1 LILWSRKR
9 VEEIMDIDKKLV
21 IDLRKELAEFSRRAF
36 YRGLVAGAGGN
47 MSLRVPGTDL
57 VLITPTG
64 VSLADIEPEA
74 NLLVN
79 LDGTVLE
86 NWLGLKPSKETGFH
100 LEVYRLRPDAGAVA
114 HLHPPYA
121 TAFSNKERPLPLVTV
136 NSRAILKE
144 VPWIECAL
152 PGSQELCDYVHGGI
166 TKYPD
171 VKVLLMKE
179 HGILALGP
187 DIKTA
192 YYLADLAEDT
202 AKVAFIAG
210 NIKMDGGGK

>member
-1 LILWSRKR
+1 
-9 VEEIMDIDKKLV
+9 MDIGKKLV

-47 MSLRVPGTDL
+47 MSARVPGTDL

-64 VSLADIEPEA
+64 VSLADVEPEA

-79 LDGTVLE
+79 LEGTVLE
-86 NWLGLKPSKETGFH
+86 NGFGLKPSKETGFH
-100 LEVYRLRPDAGAVA
+100 LEVYKLRPDAGAVA

-121 TAFSNKERPLPLVTV
+121 TAFSNKKKPLPLVTV
-136 NSRAILKE
+136 NSRAILRE

-152 PGSQELCDYVHGGI
+152 PGSQELCDFVHGGI

-171 VKVLLMKE
+171 VKALLMKE

-192 YYLADLAEDT
+192 YYLADLVEDT
-202 AKVAFIAG
+202 AKIAFIEA

>member
-1 LILWSRKR
+1 LNSWIRKR
-9 VEEIMDIDKKLV
+9 AEDIMDIDKKLV

-36 YRGLVAGAGGN
+36 YRGLVSGAGGN
-47 MSLRVPGTDL
+47 MSLRIPGTDL

-79 LDGTVLE
+79 LEGTILE
-86 NWLGLKPSKETGFH
+86 NWLDLKPSKETGFH
-100 LEVYRLRPDAGAVA
+100 LVAYKLRPDAGAVA

-121 TAFSNKERPLPLVTV
+121 TAFSNKERPLPLVTI

-144 VPWIECAL
+144 VPWVECAL
-152 PGSQELCDYVHGGI
+152 PGSQELCDFVHGGI
-166 TKYPD
+166 TRYPD
-171 VKVLLMKE
+171 AKALLMKE

-192 YYLADLAEDT
+192 YYLADLVEDT
-202 AKVAFIAG
+202 AKVAFITT
-210 NIKMDGGGK
+210 NIKMDGGGR